1 MHDIGKVTIPDAIL
15 QKAGKLT
22 TEEYKI
28 MKTHAEKGS
37 EIIKS
42 TFGSVGDEEYEKIA
56 YEVAYYHHEKWNGSG
71 YPTGKKQTKYHFVQ
85 ELWQLQMYLMHYLP
99 VDVIK
104 SQCH

>member
-37 EIIKS
+37 EIIKN
-42 TFGSVGDEEYEKIA
+42 TFGNVGDEDFAQSANI
-56 YEVAYYHHEKWNGSG
+56 
-71 YPTGKKQTKYHFVQ
+71 
-85 ELWQLQMYLMHYLP
+85 P
-99 VDVIK
+99 V
-104 SQCH
+104 